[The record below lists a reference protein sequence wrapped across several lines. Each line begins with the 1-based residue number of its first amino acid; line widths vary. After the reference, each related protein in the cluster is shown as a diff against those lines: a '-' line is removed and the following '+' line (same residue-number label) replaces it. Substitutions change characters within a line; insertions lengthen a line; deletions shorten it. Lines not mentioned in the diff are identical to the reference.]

1 MAGWRPKNAEGKV
14 LEGGLW
20 VPEEMA
26 QQEEAEQEQRTPSL
40 SSSGRPRGVD
50 WTPGEL
56 VAGGPSKKRVQA
68 EAKKQAKQN
77 AKQQA
82 GPKEG
87 EVSKSGEARK
97 SGELQGKVDS
107 ILGLLQGNV
116 GGLVNQGRGGVPGTS
131 QSPQLQAASNTAD
144 QNYNM
149 LTNMVKPH
157 PDQARVAPKRD
168 LSAEADK
175 ILADQEVYY
184 SAIGKRADEQRAR
197 ADEQRAKA
205 EEDRR
210 QREKKDP
217 MAYLGVLQGLLGKK

>member
-20 VPEEMA
+20 VPEEMV
-26 QQEEAEQEQRTPSL
+26 QDEEAQQEQRTPSL

-56 VAGGPSKKRVQA
+56 AAGGPSKA
-68 EAKKQAKQN
+68 ERQAKKQAKQS
-77 AKQQA
+77 A

-87 EVSKSGEARK
+87 EASK

-116 GGLVNQGRGGVPGTS
+116 GGLVNQGRGGVSGTS

-205 EEDRR
+205 EEGRR

>member
-20 VPEEMA
+20 VPEEMV
-26 QQEEAEQEQRTPSL
+26 QDEEAQQEQRTPSL

-56 VAGGPSKKRVQA
+56 AAGGPSKKRVEA

-77 AKQQA
+77 A
-82 GPKEG
+82 GPKD
-87 EVSKSGEARK
+87 GEASK

-116 GGLVNQGRGGVPGTS
+116 GGLVNQGRGGVSGTS

-175 ILADQEVYY
+175 ILADQEGYY
-184 SAIGKRADEQRAR
+184 SAIGKRADEQRV
-197 ADEQRAKA
+197 KA

-210 QREKKDP
+210 QREKKGP